1 MFHYALNEL
10 WCDLGQDIK
19 EEDVMVKW
27 NYFGH
32 RSQLYI
38 TVREVGAVVFADVEV
53 AGAWE

>member
-10 WCDLGQDIK
+10 WGDLGQDIK

-32 RSQLYI
+32 RS
-38 TVREVGAVVFADVEV
+38 
-53 AGAWE
+53 